1 MSVDRHSDGRYR
13 FRVTVYYND
22 GRPCRISGTAPKH
35 ENTRAAAVRCES
47 EAVAWYA
54 TQPPPP
60 PGQTKGRNG
69 NPTPAACDAA
79 APATPTT
86 SEPAPA
92 AVAVAEPVRPTA
104 PTLAAFAPV
113 YLASARLDNA
123 LSSVMAKEDILARYL
138 VPRLGDLRLDQI
150 DYAVIEDLKVGLAA
164 TRNARLKRE
173 VQTLHPKTINNVLT
187 VLGHVLSVGR
197 KRGLL
202 ATVPEIC
209 RVKAPLPDWD
219 FLTFEEA
226 ERLIAHAAGAWR
238 TMIVV
243 ALHTGL
249 RRGELLG
256 LRWEDV
262 DLGRGRLRVV
272 ENYVRGRFKA
282 PKSGKPR
289 EVPLNTT
296 VRDAL
301 RAHRHARG
309 ERVFCDS
316 QGRPF
321 TQGVMAS
328 QLERVCRL
336 AGLRVIGWHVLR
348 HSFASHLVMRGVA
361 IRAVQD
367 LLGHASIV
375 ITQRYAHLA
384 PHVSQDAVCLLDG
397 PSAGPAARPSERP
410 APVEPMPSGALPV
423 APVPLP
429 LTASTVATRRVKT
442 SREVRAERA
451 AARAV
456 AKNRQETPPV
466 PVLN

>member
-1 MSVDRHSDGRYR
+1 
-13 FRVTVYYND
+13 
-22 GRPCRISGTAPKH
+22 
-35 ENTRAAAVRCES
+35 
-47 EAVAWYA
+47 
-54 TQPPPP
+54 
-60 PGQTKGRNG
+60 
-69 NPTPAACDAA
+69 
-79 APATPTT
+79 
-86 SEPAPA
+86 
-92 AVAVAEPVRPTA
+92 
-104 PTLAAFAPV
+104 
-113 YLASARLDNA
+113 
-123 LSSVMAKEDILARYL
+123 
-138 VPRLGDLRLDQI
+138 
-150 DYAVIEDLKVGLAA
+150 
-164 TRNARLKRE
+164 
-173 VQTLHPKTINNVLT
+173 
-187 VLGHVLSVGR
+187 
-197 KRGLL
+197 
-202 ATVPEIC
+202 
-209 RVKAPLPDWD
+209 
-219 FLTFEEA
+219 
-226 ERLIAHAAGAWR
+226 
-238 TMIVV
+238 
-243 ALHTGL
+243 
-249 RRGELLG
+249 
-256 LRWEDV
+256 
-262 DLGRGRLRVV
+262 
-272 ENYVRGRFKA
+272 
-282 PKSGKPR
+282 
-289 EVPLNTT
+289 